1 MTTARMVEYADASP
15 EVRAVYDEI
24 MATKGIDWVPN
35 VWKTL
40 GSHPPL
46 LRTLWEGISDSLKAG
61 RLDALTKEM
70 IAVAV
75 SATNGC
81 EYCINSHT
89 AAAKKLGMD
98 EEMLGELMHVV
109 GVFNMSNRIAEG
121 YRVPV
126 DPQILRAAQGDA
138 APPPEPQPPE
148 PRPPEPRP
156 TRRVAPAA
164 ARPRPAPRRRGG
176 PKTSS

>member
-1 MTTARMVEYADASP
+1 MTTARMIEYADAP
-15 EVRAVYDEI
+15 PQVRAIYDDI

-46 LRTLWEGISDSLKAG
+46 LTTMWEGIKHALKPG
-61 RLDALTKEM
+61 KLDALTKEM
-70 IAVAV
+70 IAIAV

-98 EEMLGELMHVV
+98 EEMLGELLHVV
-109 GVFNMSNRIAEG
+109 GVFNMSNRIADG
-121 YRVPV
+121 YQVPV
-126 DPQILRAAQGDA
+126 DDKIRAAA
-138 APPPEPQPPE
+138 HAPAP
-148 PRPPEPRP
+148 
-156 TRRVAPAA
+156 PAA
-164 ARPRPAPRRRGG
+164 ALPKPA
-176 PKTSS
+176 